1 MSITFGEFE
10 IARELVLISGMKPV
24 AETRRE
30 RLEMLIKQH
39 GSIAAL
45 NEALSLP
52 RTDPKLTQIRN
63 ANIRHGRA
71 KPHQMGDAMARNIEQ
86 ALNLSN
92 GWMDMPISSDAAVG
106 PLAPQATSPE
116 VFSAE
121 ALTLARL
128 FDLIPLRDVLTR
140 AQAQTICGQAII
152 DLLQKTAAV
161 QVRRAPDN
169 KTPST

>member
-1 MSITFGEFE
+1 MSITFGEFDFQ
-10 IARELVLISGMKPV
+10 RELVLISCMKPV

-71 KPHQMGDAMARNIEQ
+71 KPHQMGNAIARKIEQ
-86 ALNLSN
+86 ALDLSN
-92 GWMDMPISSDAAVG
+92 GWMDMPLSSDAGTVSHVAHASE
-106 PLAPQATSPE
+106 PADFSPD
-116 VFSAE
+116 
-121 ALTLARL
+121 ALSLARL
-128 FDLIPLRDVLTR
+128 FDLIPLHDVLTR

-152 DLLQKTAAV
+152 DLLQKTSAV

-169 KTPST
+169 KTLST